1 MKDKNSTPQ
10 ETIAIKHFISL
21 RATDNSLDLFF
32 NTYRNF
38 VIMVGKSDLKICFYW
53 NGLSWSRLHLCL
65 DQAMKALKFS

>member
-38 VIMVGKSDLKICFYW
+38 VIMVGKSDLKICFY
-53 NGLSWSRLHLCL
+53 
-65 DQAMKALKFS
+65 